1 MENMN
6 NVNLT
11 NEALLIDAD
20 QREWT
25 LNCVRQ
31 GDSYTLRKSH
41 IWTKLNPDGFKT
53 VCGVYMTVNQLCD
66 FFGAEKSTVQT
77 YTRSEYNGKPNEYRK
92 ELIEAG
98 VITLS
103 NEECKNLVENFMR
116 DETAHETLEND
127 MTDSRKI
134 HSRGAVLYSLEAVMK
149 LGMLMSGT
157 PTARKFRDL
166 IIESL
171 KEGVQFEEAYNNV
184 LDGYLNQMLLSA
196 QKGELFDPAILGKV
210 MESVSDT
217 SLICYKN
224 DITRTID
231 SLNNIYSEYMNLL
244 QGINMITQR
253 FQYTQVK
260 SVIELLMISLN
271 ELQQVIIELDS
282 VRLKANTAKDLYNRT
297 EILKD
302 AVLPK
307 ANEASKDYNLRI
319 NQLTSL
325 LELAGYISIET
336 DYQAPQRDAAGKKI
350 TLDKDKCDSKAN
362 LFVDI
367 NGNTYIGAPVLKYN
381 SNDEDKQWIFN
392 NEYVMNRDTKQ
403 QILKYTP
410 VGRSLWGALYR
421 QADVAYDKILA
432 KFTDSK
438 GNVNVAKLKDAI
450 KHGKTNQSLIRMCKH
465 EINLTKE
472 EFEAQYAYAVLNNK
486 TNTIVLL

>member
-11 NEALLIDAD
+11 NEALLNNAD

-53 VCGVYMTVNQLCD
+53 VCGVYMTVNQVAE
-66 FFGAEKSTVQT
+66 FFGVEKDNVKT
-77 YTRSEYNGKPNEYRK
+77 YTRSERHGKPNEFKK
-92 ELIEAG
+92 ELIKAG
-98 VITLS
+98 VLTLS
-103 NEECKNLVENFMR
+103 NEECKKLIENFVGA
-116 DETAHETLEND
+116 DVSHETLEND
-127 MTDSRKI
+127 VTDSWKPN
-134 HSRGAVLYSLEAVMK
+134 SRGAVLYSLEAVMK
-149 LGMLMSGT
+149 LGMFMTGT
-157 PTARKFRDL
+157 PSAVKFREL
-166 IIESL
+166 IVESL
-171 KEGVQFEEAYNNV
+171 KEGVQFEEAYQTV

-282 VRLKANTAKDLYNRT
+282 VRLKANTAKELYNRT
-297 EILKD
+297 EIIKD

-307 ANEASKDYNLRI
+307 ANEISKDYNLRI
-319 NQLTSL
+319 NQLTNL

-336 DYQAPQRDAAGKKI
+336 DYQAPQRDASGKKI
-350 TLDKDKCDSKAN
+350 ILDKDSCDSKNN

-367 NGNTYIGAPVLKYN
+367 KGVQYTGSPVLKYI
-381 SNDEDKQWIFN
+381 SNEEDKQWIFN
-392 NEYVMNRDTKQ
+392 NEYVMNRDTKH

-421 QADVAYDKILA
+421 QADVVYDKLVK

-438 GNVNVAKLKDAI
+438 GNLNSAKLKKAI
-450 KHGKTNQSLIRMCKH
+450 EHGKTNETLVRMCKR